1 MVRQR
6 KKDQTEE
13 TYLVCSPIASLEALQ
28 LFDHFRKGVTQPL
41 VTQSLTPLSIGPES
55 MDQPPSKKNR
65 EKLHDIL
72 NHLLT
77 LFRLRTRTRVLM
89 SLALVKPANLVP
101 THLICR
107 STVNRCHGF
116 QSFHILEQQGQ
127 SDR

>member
-1 MVRQR
+1 MRSRWRRGERAIRKGRCGQT

-65 EKLHDIL
+65 EKLQDIL
-72 NHLLT
+72 NPCSPSS
-77 LFRLRTRTRVLM
+77 V
-89 SLALVKPANLVP
+89 SVP
-101 THLICR
+101 
-107 STVNRCHGF
+107 VF
-116 QSFHILEQQGQ
+116 
-127 SDR
+127 

>member
-1 MVRQR
+1 MEEGGKGDKEGKVWSDKER

-13 TYLVCSPIASLEALQ
+13 TYLVCSPIASLEPLQ

-72 NHLLT
+72 NPCSPS
-77 LFRLRTRTRVLM
+77 V
-89 SLALVKPANLVP
+89 SVP
-101 THLICR
+101 
-107 STVNRCHGF
+107 VPVF
-116 QSFHILEQQGQ
+116 
-127 SDR
+127 